1 MGKEA
6 KKESQP
12 TVEERLKALETENAN
27 LKKNMSKEDEEK
39 LEKKMSNEEIL
50 QKAAI
55 TSNDIAVAGRLND
68 AQADAFIDFVIDV
81 TGLKGKTR
89 VVRFRNDKLDIDKIG
104 VGRRVAVAK
113 KEAKDPGVRR
123 KANFSKITLQ
133 PEEIM
138 VPWELSDE
146 FVMENLEG
154 ERVEDTIMRLMATQ
168 MSNDLEELYIQGDKL
183 GAIVPEGDLIDGGS
197 PTDVIVDTYLKL
209 QDGWLKLAGQSHI
222 VDHDG
227 QNIGNQVFSDM
238 IVEMPS
244 KFKRNK
250 RNLKF
255 FISDTTEQLFRNNL
269 AARATGLG
277 DQAATSQMNLMPFG
291 IELVPLALLPQ
302 KPLITEHITLVN
314 TDVIPLANKN
324 LVVGGE
330 TVVLQSIDDNPLS
343 PVTPFVEA
351 TDYDMD
357 YANGTIA
364 RNGGG
369 SISSPSDVKIS
380 YLSQS
385 QMWLTEFRNM
395 ILGIGRDIQVEK
407 DRNIYSSVT
416 EFAMT
421 ARVAVQMEET
431 DATVLGINIGLQ

>member
-6 KKESQP
+6 VKTQL
-12 TVEERLKALETENAN
+12 TVEERLKALETENAE
-27 LKKNMSKEDEEK
+27 LKKAAKPVEGEE
-39 LEKKMSNEEIL
+39 EVTKKMSNEEIL
-50 QKAAI
+50 QKGAI
-55 TSNDIAVAGRLND
+55 VTADIAAAGRLND
-68 AQADAFIDFVIDV
+68 AQADRFIDFVIDV

-123 KANFSKITLQ
+123 KASFSKVTLQ

-227 QNIGNQVFSDM
+227 QNISNQVFSDM

-244 KFKRNK
+244 KFKKNK

-277 DQAATSQMNLMPFG
+277 DQAATSEMNLMPFG

-302 KPLITEHITLVN
+302 TPLITEHVTLTGTTPVA
-314 TDVIPLANKN
+314 LEHKN
-324 LVVGGE
+324 LIVGGE
-330 TVVLQSIDDNPLS
+330 TVVLQTIDDNPLS
-343 PVTPFVEA
+343 PVTPFVEGV
-351 TDYDMD
+351 DYNMD

-364 RNGGG
+364 RDAGG
-369 SISSPSDVKIS
+369 SLSSPSDVKIS

-395 ILGIGRDIQVEK
+395 ILGIGREINVEK
-407 DRNIYSSVT
+407 DRNIYASVT

-431 DATVLGINIGLQ
+431 DACVLGINIGLN

>member
-1 MGKEA
+1 MGKKAED
-6 KKESQP
+6 KQL
-12 TVEERLKALETENAN
+12 TVEERVKALETENAN
-27 LKKNMSKEDEEK
+27 LKKNLSKQDEEK
-39 LEKKMSNEEIL
+39 LEKNMSNEEIL

-55 TSNDIAVAGRLND
+55 TTNDIAAAGRLND

-183 GAIVPEGDLIDGGS
+183 GAIVPEADLIDGGS

-222 VDHDG
+222 IDHDG
-227 QNIGNQVFSDM
+227 QNISNQVFSDM

-302 KPLITEHITLVN
+302 TPLITEHVTLVN

-330 TVVLQSIDDNPLS
+330 TVVLQDIDDNPLS
-343 PVTPFVEA
+343 PRTPFVEA

-357 YANGTIA
+357 FANGTIA

-369 SISSPSDVKIS
+369 SISSPSDIKIS

-431 DATVLGINIGLQ
+431 DACVLGINIGLN